1 MAKRRPWLADALVL
15 LTERGY
21 SSSELAEVL
30 GRKHRYGP
38 DAREITLIL
47 KRDPRFVVLIETPAA
62 SLMRSKSHIIPV
74 FGLATHN
81 YKITHPYPAQRDA
94 EN

>member
-15 LTERGY
+15 LVERGY

-47 KRDPRFVVLIETPAA
+47 KRDSRFKVIIETPAA

-74 FGLATHN
+74 FGLADNN
-81 YKITHPYPAQRDA
+81 YKVTHPYLAQRDA
-94 EN
+94 